1 MEQLVSAWS
10 DRAVKRFFSRAARP
24 VLGVGEG
31 RFSRVE
37 PLARYTEIEPRK
49 LVRGVLLLCVQL
61 SFISFDLN
69 PRRLARKQRE
79 TPAELNWIDVRITI
93 NRMDQL
99 YYSHAANDSDDL
111 VDYFLCVS

>member
-37 PLARYTEIEPRK
+37 PRVRYTEIEPRK
-49 LVRGVLLLCVQL
+49 LVRSVLQLCVQF
-61 SFISFDLN
+61 SFVSFDLN

-79 TPAELNWIDVRITI
+79 TPAKLNWIDVRITI
-93 NRMDQL
+93 NRMDH
-99 YYSHAANDSDDL
+99 YSHADNDSDDL
-111 VDYFLCVS
+111 VDYSFCVS